1 MERKTKAATQTGIY
15 LVVIAAI
22 LVVANVISYSAYKRV
37 DMTKNERFSLSK
49 GSAHL
54 VHDGLD
60 KELTAEVYVTRGLP
74 KNDAFI
80 QDLTDLLGE
89 YERASNGHFKY
100 SVNEPK
106 TDDEKKAAKE
116 SGLQEVAFGDMSK
129 TGKEQALI
137 SKGFMGISFKYG
149 SEKEAIPVL
158 SPDQTQGLEFWI
170 TNKIREIRDRADNKS
185 QKIGVISGKDEM
197 KLTESNLVAAQGG
210 RGGGP
215 NMKGILEQA
224 LPFYKIEDVDLQN
237 GDAEINKELIGII
250 ITQPGKDYTEKE
262 LRRID
267 QFMMLGSKAL
277 VVFASA
283 VNVKAADATMKG
295 TLDLHG
301 LDKLLDGYGVE
312 MKKEA
317 ILDWARPAIFRLQT
331 QGQGILLP
339 YPAVVEAQHDDRLDD
354 DKDQIL
360 DTRFQGF
367 FRMDQVAFPF
377 TSPLVTHPDKQPE
390 AKMKVVARTS
400 PRATVVTADPVD
412 LKIGADLKPMGENAQ
427 RTIAVTLE
435 GKLKSAFGGK
445 EGDGITTTAESKD
458 DKSRILVVS
467 SSQFLANPLARAGNA
482 PPMPPQMQ
490 MMGPM
495 GGDEDLMML
504 SQPYAQQY
512 LTWTILSFK
521 NTLDWMGNDSDLIA
535 VSAKLLT
542 EGSLT
547 YLDIDKPKEAA
558 TDADAAKKQA
568 EERAAEVTKVQ
579 TRVQWTLI
587 LFPAA
592 LFALFG
598 IFRWRMRE
606 SARANLTLD

>member
-1 MERKTKAATQTGIY
+1 MERKTKAATATGIY

-22 LVVANVISYSAYKRV
+22 LVVANVISFSAYKRV

-54 VHDGLD
+54 VRDGLD

-400 PRATVVTADPVD
+400 PRATVITADPVD

-427 RTIAVTLE
+427 RNIAVTLE

-558 TDADAAKKQA
+558 TDPDAAKKQA

>member
-15 LVVIAAI
+15 LVVVAAI

-54 VHDGLD
+54 VRDGLD

-100 SVNEPK
+100 SINEPK

-250 ITQPGKDYTEKE
+250 LTQPGKDYTEKE

-277 VVFASA
+277 VIFASA

-301 LDKLLDGYGVE
+301 LDKLLDGYGIE

-317 ILDWARPAIFRLQT
+317 ILDWGRPAIFRLQT

-354 DKDQIL
+354 DKNQIL

-377 TSPLVTHPDKQPE
+377 TSPLVPHPDKQPE

-400 PRATVVTADPVD
+400 PRATVITADPVD

-427 RTIAVTLE
+427 RAIAITLE

-445 EGDGITTTAESKD
+445 EGDGISTTAESKD
-458 DKSRILVVS
+458 DKARILVVA

-547 YLDIDKPKEAA
+547 YLDIEQPKEAA

-568 EERAAEVTKVQ
+568 EERASEVTKVQ
-579 TRVQWTLI
+579 ARVQWTLI